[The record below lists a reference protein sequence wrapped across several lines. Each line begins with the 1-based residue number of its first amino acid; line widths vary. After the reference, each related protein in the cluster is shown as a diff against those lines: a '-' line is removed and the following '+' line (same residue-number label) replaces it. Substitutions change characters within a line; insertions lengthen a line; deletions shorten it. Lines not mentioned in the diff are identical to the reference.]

1 MASEADNWHKSSYS
15 DGGANCVEVRAH
27 TDRADIRDTKNPQ
40 AGHITVT
47 AREWDAFVRAIR
59 DDAL

>member
-1 MASEADNWHKSSYS
+1 MITEWHKSSYS
-15 DGGANCVEVRAH
+15 GGSGSCVEVREH

-40 AGHITVT
+40 AGHITVG
-47 AREWDAFVRAIR
+47 AREWNAFVRAIR